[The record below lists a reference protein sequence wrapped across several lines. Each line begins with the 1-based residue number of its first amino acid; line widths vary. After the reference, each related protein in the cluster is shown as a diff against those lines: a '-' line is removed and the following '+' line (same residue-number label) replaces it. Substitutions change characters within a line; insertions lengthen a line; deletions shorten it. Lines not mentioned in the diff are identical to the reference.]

1 MKDPS
6 DAAKEKGNEEGAGF
20 GAAPSKSSAFAL
32 FLPEDRKE
40 AQRVFNSLPLK
51 SQLETVLQARGK
63 ERLYHLFLSENSEQ
77 LVQWL
82 PELEIYLTVHEV
94 GAKDALDLISLTTPE
109 QFQYLIDLDS
119 WKKDDLDPEKLLHW
133 MEILLET
140 GEKKVVQF
148 IRSADP
154 ELIALIA
161 KKFLRVT
168 VLEGEPLEVNDR
180 IPPFTLDQYYFIH
193 FLRKETRAVFQPLL
207 QTLYRVNPN
216 AYRRLMEALIIE
228 LDTEL
233 EETGYRLRNG
243 RLADYGFP
251 GFEEALEIYRY
262 LNPDSLVPGRTPGPD
277 RMEEET
283 EKAVPTFYFRFTN
296 ESPFL
301 SSVLGRIEDPLEVN
315 RLKEEIAA
323 LCNKAM
329 MAESIDLFTPEEME
343 RVTRKVFRYLNLG
356 VQYLS
361 REEETRALEIVRSFP
376 SQKIFQAGV
385 SLTVRLKKR
394 ADTLLRGT
402 WFEGDRE
409 NLLLLDPPYAEK
421 FEGILRK
428 RPGIYRNGI
437 LHDFAT
443 LQELK
448 EMEIFLESIEVIVTT
463 LGERLHVSPRHLK
476 QLDLKDCHPEDWR
489 RITLSTIF
497 LTALANLV
505 LKRIFQFEAIERS
518 RFKDLLSRIFD
529 RNEQGKGVLK
539 MEIKAGIKDWL
550 DSIEGDENKRQHLA
564 AFRDFCLDLLGEE
577 LGRISPEGEI
587 DPRFVKGLLIR
598 S

>member
-1 MKDPS
+1 MRQDRRVTR
-6 DAAKEKGNEEGAGF
+6 EGQGTRP
-20 GAAPSKSSAFAL
+20 APPKSAAFAL

-51 SQLETVLQARGK
+51 SQLETVLQTRGK
-63 ERLYHLFLSENSEQ
+63 ERLYHLFLSENPEQ

-119 WKKDDLDPEKLLHW
+119 WKKDDLDPDKVLRW

-140 GEKKVVQF
+140 GEKKVIQF

-168 VLEGEPLEVNDR
+168 VLEGEPLEINDR

-193 FLRKETRAVFQPLL
+193 FLKKETRAVFQPLL
-207 QTLYRVNPN
+207 QTLYRVNPD
-216 AYRRLMEALIIE
+216 AYRKLMEALLIE

-262 LNPDSLVPGRTPGPD
+262 LNPDSLVPEKTPASA
-277 RMEEET
+277 RREEGT
-283 EKAVPTFYFRFTN
+283 EKTVPTFYFMFAN

-301 SSVLGRIEDPLEVN
+301 SSALGRIEDPLEAN

-329 MAESIDLFTPEEME
+329 MAESIDLFTLEEMG
-343 RVTRKVFRYLNLG
+343 RVTKKVFRYLNLG

-361 REEETRALEIVRSFP
+361 GEEETRALEILRSFP

-394 ADTLLRGT
+394 ADTLLRGP

-421 FEGILRK
+421 FEGILKK

-437 LHDFAT
+437 LQDFAT

-463 LGERLHVSPRHLK
+463 LGEQLHVSPRYLK
-476 QLDLKDCHPEDWR
+476 QLDLKDCHPGDWR

-497 LTALANLV
+497 LTALANQV
-505 LKRIFQFEAIERS
+505 LKGTFQFEAIERS

-539 MEIKAGIKDWL
+539 MEIKAGIKDWF

-564 AFRDFCLDLLGEE
+564 AFRDFCLDLLEE
-577 LGRISPEGEI
+577 EFGRISPEEEI
-587 DPRFVKGLLIR
+587 DPRFVKGLLMR